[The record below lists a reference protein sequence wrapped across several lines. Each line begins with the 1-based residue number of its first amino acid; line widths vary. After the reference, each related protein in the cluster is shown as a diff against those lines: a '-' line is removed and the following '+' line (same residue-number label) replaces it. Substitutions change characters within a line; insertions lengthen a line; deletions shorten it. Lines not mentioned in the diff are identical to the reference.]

1 MECQCEETGT
11 IGVVEI
17 AGEGTDWASRIYVF
31 SLVTEAFEMGLTRC
45 VVGTRGISSA
55 RAGTRLR

>member
-1 MECQCEETGT
+1 
-11 IGVVEI
+11 VEI